1 MSDAPE
7 AHADESKHVASQLF
21 PPHVELAEL
30 QEKLKRAIAEC
41 DRHVAEKAEVLGI
54 ADQVSRERDELRQR
68 LAGLSE
74 ERDRLYAEAVQL
86 KEHLSQA
93 AGKAEAAALE
103 AANYAKELATKHSA
117 DSLQVI
123 WGVVQKETK
132 AGLAFLRSKIPEGH
146 PAQKWFDVGVDT
158 LTEIGCLAVQGSVA
172 FVKWATPRVK
182 ELVAKLLSE
191 AEQRL
196 AKK

>member
-7 AHADESKHVASQLF
+7 NHAAEPEHAAA
-21 PPHVELAEL
+21 PPHPELAEL

-54 ADQVSRERDELRQR
+54 ADAVSREREDLRQR

-74 ERDRLYAEAVQL
+74 ERDRLFAEAAQL
-86 KEHLSQA
+86 KEHLSHA

-103 AANYAKELATKHSA
+103 AANYAKELASKHSA

-123 WGVVQKETK
+123 WGVAQKETK
-132 AGLAFLRSKIPEGH
+132 VGLAFLRSKIPEGH
-146 PAQKWFDVGVDT
+146 PGQKWFDVAVDT
-158 LTEIGCLAVQGSVA
+158 ATEVGCLAVQGAVA

-182 ELVAKLLSE
+182 ELVVKLLAE